1 MNTEAV
7 AQLVQ
12 VLEKTISPDQA
23 ELRAAQSFLESAAQS
38 NLPELIKTLSDVL
51 YQGGNSAVVRQQ
63 AGVQLKNFLHTNDES
78 LRAHYEERW
87 LAMNEEVRNYTKTN
101 VLNTLGTESF
111 RPSAAAQCIQLI
123 AMVELPRLM
132 WPGLITTLVQNITN
146 PASTSILKECTLQA
160 IGYICQDVDA
170 RCLEESSN
178 EILTAIVH
186 GMRRDEPSNQ
196 VKIAATNALLN
207 SLEFTRGNF
216 EKEAERHFIMQV
228 VCEAT
233 QSTDVQVKVAA
244 LQCLVKIMSL
254 YYQYMEAYMGQALF
268 AITLDAMKS
277 ETDEVALQGIEFWSN
292 VCDEEVDL
300 QIEASEA
307 ADANKPPENVSRFYA
322 KGALQFLVPALTSS
336 LCKQEEFDDEDD
348 WNPYKAAGVCMML
361 LATCCEDDI
370 VPHVLPFVKDN
381 IKDADWRHR
390 DAALMAFGSILEGPD
405 STQLKPLVEQ
415 AMPMLIETMKDS
427 SVVVKDTA
435 AWTIGRVCELIP
447 EAALNC
453 AMLQPLLEALVN
465 GLAAE
470 PRVASNVCWAFS
482 SLAEA
487 AYEAADRM
495 DDDDTPKTY
504 SLSPFFSP
512 IVEKLLWV
520 TDREDAGSSNLRAA
534 AYEAL
539 METVKNSPRDC
550 YEVVQSTTCIILQRL
565 QQVLQM
571 EAQIQSQTDRA
582 HFNDLQSLLCATLQ
596 SVLRKVEPAHAPAIS
611 DTIMTA
617 LLQMFQSST
626 QTRAGGVQED
636 ALMAVS
642 TLVEVLGE
650 GFIKYMEAFKPFLI
664 IGLKNVAE
672 YQVCHA
678 SVGLVGDICRA
689 LGSQVTIF
697 SDEIMEV
704 LMANLSDNAV
714 HRTVKPQ
721 ILSVFGDMALAIG
734 TGYVKYLDH
743 VMTTLMQASQCQVDR
758 SDFEMLDY
766 LNELREG
773 CLEAYTG
780 IIQGLK
786 GDGDASTHG
795 ELVRLQPHVAYIVQF
810 ITVVA
815 QDSDHSDASIAAS
828 AGLIGDL
835 CSAFGSD
842 IVSILDVEPIAELL
856 TQGRR
861 SKAQKTKTLSTW
873 ATKEI
878 RKLKNAS
885 STAP

>member
-1 MNTEAV
+1 MESSAA
-7 AQLVQ
+7 AQLIQ
-12 VLEKTISPDQA
+12 VLEKTISPDQN
-23 ELRAAQSFLESAAQS
+23 ELKAAQHFLESAAQS

-51 YQGGNSAVVRQQ
+51 YQGGNSPVVRQQ

-87 LAMNEEVRNYTKTN
+87 LAMTPEIREYTKSN

-111 RPSAAAQCIQLI
+111 RPSAAAQCVQLI
-123 AMVELPRLM
+123 AMVELPRAL
-132 WPGLITTLVQNITN
+132 WPTLVSTLVQNITK
-146 PASTSILKECTLQA
+146 PESTSLLKECTLQA
-160 IGYICQDVDA
+160 IGYICQDVES
-170 RCLEESSN
+170 RWLEDKSN

-186 GMRRDEPSNQ
+186 GMRANEPSNQ

-216 EKEAERHFIMQV
+216 EKDAERHFIMQV

-233 QSTDVQVKVAA
+233 QSQDVQVKVAA

-254 YYQYMEAYMGQALF
+254 YYQYMESYMGQALF
-268 AITLDAMKS
+268 AITMDAMKS
-277 ETDEVALQGIEFWSN
+277 EVDEVALQGIEFWSN

-300 QIEASEA
+300 QIEATEA
-307 ADANKPPENVSRFYA
+307 METGRPPEHVSRFYA
-322 KGALQFLVPALTSS
+322 KGALQFLVPALMQS

-348 WNPYKAAGVCMML
+348 WNPYKAAGVCVML

-405 STQLKPLVEQ
+405 PTKLKPLVEQ

-435 AWTIGRVCELIP
+435 AWTIGRVCEIIP
-447 EAALNC
+447 EAAINTN
-453 AMLQPLLEALVN
+453 ALQPLLEALVN
-465 GLAAE
+465 GLSAE
-470 PRVASNVCWAFS
+470 PRVASNVCWAFT
-482 SLAEA
+482 SLTEA

-495 DDDDTPKTY
+495 GDDETPPTY
-504 SLSPFFSP
+504 CLSPFFSP

-520 TDREDAGSSNLRAA
+520 TDREDASVSNLRAA

-539 METVKNSPRDC
+539 METVKNSPKDC
-550 YEVVQSTTCIILQRL
+550 YETVQNTTIIILQRL

-571 EAQIQSQTDRA
+571 ESHIQNQNDRA
-582 HFNDLQSLLCATLQ
+582 QFNDLQSLLCATLQ
-596 SVLRKVEPAHAPAIS
+596 SVLRKVEAEHAPQIS

-617 LLQMFQSST
+617 LLQMFQSSA
-626 QTRAGGVQED
+626 QSRAGGVQED
-636 ALMAVS
+636 ALMAVA
-642 TLVEVLGE
+642 TLVEVLND
-650 GFIKYMEAFKPFLI
+650 GFLKYMDAFKPFLLV
-664 IGLKNVAE
+664 GLKNIAE

-678 SVGLVGDICRA
+678 AVGLVGDICRA
-689 LGSQVTIF
+689 LGSKVSLF

-704 LMANLSDNAV
+704 LMTNLSDQSV

-721 ILSVFGDMALAIG
+721 ILSVFGDMALAMGPVYI
-734 TGYVKYLDH
+734 KYLDH
-743 VMTTLMQASQCQVDR
+743 VMETLCQASQCQVDR
-758 SDFEMLDY
+758 SDFDMLDY

-786 GDGDASTHG
+786 GDGTDATE
-795 ELVRLQPHVAYIVQF
+795 ELIRIKPHVNYIIKF

-815 QDSDHSDASIAAS
+815 QDSEHSDASIGAS

-835 CSAFGSD
+835 CVAFGRD
-842 IVSILDVEPIAELL
+842 ILAFLDVEPITELL
-856 TQGRR
+856 TQGRK
-861 SKAQKTKTLSTW
+861 SKASKTKSLSTW

-878 RKLKNAS
+878 RKLKNS
-885 STAP
+885 VTTGP